1 MGHTLSLEFQAI
13 WKILVVGI
21 ILGSGLPAL
30 FAVGVRSMAFG
41 QGGDA
46 EVSASGVT
54 PATPHPIG
62 QAVAYVCFA
71 IVLIAVV
78 LGITYIVATGFGKV
92 LSFDNIYPTI
102 HAKS

>member
-1 MGHTLSLEFQAI
+1 MGKLLSLEYHAI
-13 WKILVVGI
+13 WKILVFGL

-30 FAVGVRSMAFG
+30 FAVGVRSMAYG
-41 QGGDA
+41 QGGEA
-46 EVSASGVT
+46 EIHESGVAA
-54 PATPHPIG
+54 PAPHPIG
-62 QAVAYVCFA
+62 QAVAYLCFA
-71 IVLIAVV
+71 IVLIAVA